1 MFIVKRLCLLV
12 SVMGLSLAALGA
24 NADES
29 ERRAVMVPDA
39 GTYSRTIATDIPE
52 AQQFFDQGLRLA
64 WGFYFPESIASY
76 QEASR
81 LDPGSPMPYW
91 GIAHAAGPNPNSRYA
106 RMPDDPQGAGLA
118 AIEAAI
124 ERIDRATPIEAK
136 LIRAMHVLYD
146 AESIPDPSERDQA
159 YLAAMRSLNKEYP
172 DDPDITALY
181 AASFM
186 SIRRW
191 DYWDKS
197 GQPKGET
204 LQVAEALE
212 HIIETGDPH
221 PGVYHLHI
229 HLIEASLTPER
240 AMVSADALEATLP
253 IGGHV
258 VHMPAH
264 IFIRVG
270 EYQRAIDNNQ
280 RSLAVD
286 KRFAKIWGDAP
297 MPNIGTYGLSH
308 RVHGGH
314 ALDFVRYA
322 ASMQGSAELAI
333 ESSWQMA
340 NQMKMNGTP
349 RGRMQ
354 KRLAAPWMTLKI
366 FGRWDEVLAI
376 ETPEYSTPYLDGIL
390 AYVKGSAF
398 VAKGQMAQAEANL
411 ETIRA
416 LAASPEVAKN
426 QAGASPTA
434 EILALAAHG
443 LAGEIAYAKGDYQ
456 AAADAFEQ
464 GVAVEDTNNYTE
476 PPDWPQSMRL
486 YQGAALLKA
495 GDYEKAE
502 AVFRRDL
509 LWHQNNGWSLYG
521 LMRALEAQGKDEAA
535 DKIRKEWEPI
545 WANADVELSAPVFL

>member
-1 MFIVKRLCLLV
+1 MSIVKRLCLSV
-12 SVMGLSLAALGA
+12 SVLGLSLMALGTSA
-24 NADES
+24 NDS

-39 GTYSRTIATDIPE
+39 GTYSRTIATDVPE

-81 LDPGSPMPYW
+81 LDPSNPMPYW

-146 AESIPDPSERDQA
+146 AKSIPDPRERDQA
-159 YLAAMRSLNKEYP
+159 YLGAMRSLNKEYP

-270 EYQRAIDNNQ
+270 DYQRAIDNNH

-286 KRFAKIWGDAP
+286 KRFAKVWGDAP

-308 RVHGGH
+308 RIHGGH

-333 ESSWQMA
+333 ESSWRMA
-340 NQMKMNGTP
+340 NQMRMNGTP

-376 ETPEYSTPYLDGIL
+376 DTPEYSTPYLDGIL

-398 VAKGQMAQAEANL
+398 VAKGQMAEAEANL
-411 ETIRA
+411 ETIRV
-416 LAASPEVAKN
+416 LAASPEVTQN

-443 LAGEIAYAKGDYQ
+443 LAGEIAYAKGDYL
-456 AAADAFEQ
+456 AAAVSFEQ

-521 LMRALEAQGKDEAA
+521 LMRALEAQGKTEAA
-535 DKIRKEWEPI
+535 IEIRKQWEPI